1 MSERLIKL
9 IWVNSPDVVGL
20 DDRVEIAHN
29 GRLSAKPQRHP
40 GARLAD
46 LRAYQSPSWSKGL
59 SPASGVDVKTGWAS
73 S

>member
-20 DDRVEIAHN
+20 DDRVKIAHN

-46 LRAYQSPSWSKGL
+46 LRAYQSPSC
-59 SPASGVDVKTGWAS
+59 
-73 S
+73 